1 MSVDLYG
8 ITSCSTVTKAKRWLE
23 AENIDYQFHNFK
35 KDGIEADTLARWIAD
50 YGLETVLNK
59 RSTTWRKLP
68 EADRSDVDA
77 EQAVRL
83 MQDNPSL
90 IKRPVVET
98 NNSCLFGFKEAAY
111 QELFL

>member
-23 AENIDYQFHNFK
+23 AQEISYQFHNFK
-35 KDGIEADTLARWIAD
+35 KDGIEADTLLRWIAD
-50 YGLETVLNK
+50 YGLDTVLNK

-77 EQAVRL
+77 EKAVQL
-83 MQDNPSL
+83 MQENPSL
-90 IKRPVVET
+90 IKRPVIEAKG
-98 NNSCLFGFKEAAY
+98 SCLFGFKEDAY